1 MKLLNVLPL
10 ILLTLSVLNF
20 FTIKSLKPNGA
31 SVNYDFEIL
40 VPLRNEENN
49 VIDLIHSL
57 KSQGG
62 RILVLDDNSTDQ
74 TRDLLREFGTEITV
88 LEGKELPNGWLGKN
102 FACHQLAV
110 NSNSKYLV
118 FIDADVRLKVGA
130 IKTSIAYLEE
140 MDWDFISPYPKQ
152 KTSGILQFI
161 IQPLLQWTWFATI
174 PFFLAYRRPNKSM
187 AVANGQ
193 FFIVKRDAYL
203 VSGGHKQIKSEVLD
217 DIELA
222 RALISKGHY
231 GGPVDGSKISSCH
244 MYQTDKDLI
253 SGYTKS
259 LWRAF
264 GSPLGSLIAILF
276 SAAIVL
282 PFLYFSFGAL
292 LLIYSRLLVA
302 MKVRSNPI
310 SAFFHPIAML
320 VLIVLIITSNILH
333 KLGRLSWRGRVI

>member
-130 IKTSIAYLEE
+130 IKTSIA
-140 MDWDFISPYPKQ
+140 
-152 KTSGILQFI
+152 
-161 IQPLLQWTWFATI
+161 
-174 PFFLAYRRPNKSM
+174 
-187 AVANGQ
+187 
-193 FFIVKRDAYL
+193 
-203 VSGGHKQIKSEVLD
+203 
-217 DIELA
+217 
-222 RALISKGHY
+222 
-231 GGPVDGSKISSCH
+231 
-244 MYQTDKDLI
+244 
-253 SGYTKS
+253 
-259 LWRAF
+259 
-264 GSPLGSLIAILF
+264 
-276 SAAIVL
+276 
-282 PFLYFSFGAL
+282 
-292 LLIYSRLLVA
+292 
-302 MKVRSNPI
+302 
-310 SAFFHPIAML
+310 
-320 VLIVLIITSNILH
+320 
-333 KLGRLSWRGRVI
+333 